1 MSVFASRTAGL
12 AVDDDVRAA
21 GEAVRCGTA
30 ASACFWTG
38 RMTPLCDA
46 AAAVAAIG
54 TRACACAG
62 AGAGAGV
69 MLICRTTARVD
80 GGPLVSCTVERIIA
94 LDETNTTT
102 ACPGLNLEVVAR

>member
-1 MSVFASRTAGL
+1 
-12 AVDDDVRAA
+12 
-21 GEAVRCGTA
+21 
-30 ASACFWTG
+30 
-38 RMTPLCDA
+38 
-46 AAAVAAIG
+46 
-54 TRACACAG
+54 
-62 AGAGAGV
+62 